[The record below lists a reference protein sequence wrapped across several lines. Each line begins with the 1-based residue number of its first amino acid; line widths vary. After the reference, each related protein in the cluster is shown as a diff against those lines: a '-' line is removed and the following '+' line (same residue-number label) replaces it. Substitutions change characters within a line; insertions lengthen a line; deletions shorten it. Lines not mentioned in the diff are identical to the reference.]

1 MIVLLKGSPIS
12 TVELWSF
19 VSDHPVVGHLP
30 DGHKL
35 TSSLPG
41 LSVTVYRKRRRGGDN
56 EGDQLAKRSGGGQEG
71 HALVSKLGQDV
82 WDSESS
88 GSDSSSGI
96 SSPER
101 AGGGASTS
109 TCTQS
114 QKNCTSQ
121 SLLSPSQE
129 DPSISSL
136 SLYGGSTPYDHINSV
151 LREAHFSSLQTRG
164 QPGST

>member
-1 MIVLLKGSPIS
+1 M
-12 TVELWSF
+12 
-19 VSDHPVVGHLP
+19 
-30 DGHKL
+30 L
-35 TSSLPG
+35 TEN
-41 LSVTVYRKRRRGGDN
+41 RKRRRGGDN
-56 EGDQLAKRSGGGQEG
+56 EGDQLNPQAKRSGGGQEG
-71 HALVSKLGQDV
+71 QALVSKLSQDV

-88 GSDSSSGI
+88 SSDSSSGI

-101 AGGGASTS
+101 AAGASTS

-121 SLLSPSQE
+121 GLLSASSE
-129 DPSISSL
+129 HPSISSL
-136 SLYGGSTPYDHINSV
+136 SLHGDGASYDHINRL

>member
-1 MIVLLKGSPIS
+1 
-12 TVELWSF
+12 
-19 VSDHPVVGHLP
+19 
-30 DGHKL
+30 
-35 TSSLPG
+35 

-56 EGDQLAKRSGGGQEG
+56 EGDHIFYKSFLFSLSLLQ
-71 HALVSKLGQDV
+71 
-82 WDSESS
+82 SS

-121 SLLSPSQE
+121 GLLSPSQE

>member
-1 MIVLLKGSPIS
+1 M
-12 TVELWSF
+12 
-19 VSDHPVVGHLP
+19 
-30 DGHKL
+30 L
-35 TSSLPG
+35 TEN
-41 LSVTVYRKRRRGGDN
+41 RKRRRGGDN
-56 EGDQLAKRSGGGQEG
+56 EGDQLNPQAKRSGGGQEG

-88 GSDSSSGI
+88 SSDSSSGI

-121 SLLSPSQE
+121 GLLSPSPE

-136 SLYGGSTPYDHINSV
+136 SLNGGSTPYDHINSV

>member
-1 MIVLLKGSPIS
+1 M
-12 TVELWSF
+12 
-19 VSDHPVVGHLP
+19 
-30 DGHKL
+30 L
-35 TSSLPG
+35 TEN
-41 LSVTVYRKRRRGGDN
+41 RKRRRGGDN

-121 SLLSPSQE
+121 GLLSPSPE

-136 SLYGGSTPYDHINSV
+136 SRYGSSTPYDHINSV
-151 LREAHFSSLQTRG
+151 LREAVQSADQRSARIYVT
-164 QPGST
+164 STHP

>member
-1 MIVLLKGSPIS
+1 
-12 TVELWSF
+12 
-19 VSDHPVVGHLP
+19 
-30 DGHKL
+30 
-35 TSSLPG
+35 

-82 WDSESS
+82 WDSES
-88 GSDSSSGI
+88 
-96 SSPER
+96 
-101 AGGGASTS
+101 
-109 TCTQS
+109 

-121 SLLSPSQE
+121 GLLSPSQE